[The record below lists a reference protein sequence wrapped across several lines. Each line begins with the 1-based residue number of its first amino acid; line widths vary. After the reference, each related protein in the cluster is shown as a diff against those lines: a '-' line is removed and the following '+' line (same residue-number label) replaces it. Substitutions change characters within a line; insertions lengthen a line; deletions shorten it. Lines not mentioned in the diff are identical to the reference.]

1 LRELFG
7 TPTRALVLAGLGASF
22 LASFDLLIVVSA
34 LPSAARDVGNIDN
47 YALAAGAYSVA
58 SVVGMPLAGIVNDRI
73 GPLRTLL
80 VGSGVFFV
88 GTILGGTATS
98 MDQIAAGRL
107 LQGFGGGFL
116 LSVPLVLW
124 TAYLPRHL
132 ERHGFAVN
140 AAVWAISAV
149 IGPPTGALLVA
160 LVDWRAV
167 FWVNLPLLALTL
179 YFALRGFK
187 GRAFTP
193 HEHARANVLGPC
205 LLGAFALGL
214 PSPWPLI
221 SIPFALAFLWQETHT
236 DRPLIPRHR
245 SGYATC
251 LIALSAGV
259 AFTGGTTVIT
269 LALQAGSGWSVFWA
283 SFPLLMS
290 SLTWTIGTGLV
301 THLDWSLRR
310 IVTVGTTVV
319 AAGTLAMA
327 IPVSSGL
334 AIAIGFTISGFG
346 MGFASPALFPAALSD
361 DEGREGRDTS
371 AVTTARQLGAG
382 IGAALAGFVLLETVP
397 HTVLKAAENGD
408 SPLPELHDAAG
419 LAFGLLGLIVLLSL
433 PATRAIRVAPRR
445 TRAAAE

>member
-1 LRELFG
+1 M
-7 TPTRALVLAGLGASF
+7 LAGLGASF

-34 LPSAARDVGNIDN
+34 LPSAARDVGDIDN

-80 VGSGVFFV
+80 AGSGVFFV
-88 GTILGGTATS
+88 GTVIGGTATS

-116 LSVPLVLW
+116 LSVPLVHLDG
-124 TAYLPRHL
+124 LP
-132 ERHGFAVN
+132 
-140 AAVWAISAV
+140 AA
-149 IGPPTGALLVA
+149 PPGALRLRRECRGVGD
-160 LVDWRAV
+160 LGRDRA
-167 FWVNLPLLALTL
+167 AD
-179 YFALRGFK
+179 
-187 GRAFTP
+187 GRAARRARRLARRLLGQSP
-193 HEHARANVLGPC
+193 AARADAARSRCAASRAGRSRRTRTRAPTSSDRC
-205 LLGAFALGL
+205 LLGGFALALLL
-214 PSPWPLI
+214 PSPWPVI
-221 SIPFALAFLWQETHT
+221 SLPFALAFLWQETHT

-251 LIALSAGV
+251 IVALSAGV

-283 SFPLLMS
+283 SFPLLVS

-301 THLDWSLRR
+301 THLDWPLRR
-310 IVTVGTTVV
+310 IVTIGTTIV
-319 AAGTLAMA
+319 AAGTLVMA

-334 AIAIGFTISGFG
+334 AIAIGFMISGFG

-382 IGAALAGFVLLETVP
+382 IGAALAGFVLIETVP
-397 HTVLKAAENGD
+397 RAVLRR
-408 SPLPELHDAAG
+408 PRT
-419 LAFGLLGLIVLLSL
+419 
-433 PATRAIRVAPRR
+433 ATRRCRSYT
-445 TRAAAE
+445 TRPVSRSGCSA